1 MPEDLQ
7 ALHLQHEQ
15 ERHTLE
21 QEQLQEQERLVQHQQ
36 QTFQEQEQNYI
47 RLQNEYHQD
56 PTPQRAHEILMLE
69 QEGKHSQ
76 ELFAQQQQ
84 HVLERQQQERLRMQE
99 RQWAQEH
106 IVMQQI
112 QAQQLL
118 QQQQHHQH
126 HQQQHHQHQ
135 HQHQHEQHHYQ
146 EQQHHQHQEQQQP
159 NFQQQQH
166 HHQLHHHDH
175 EQHHQQQHQHH
186 QQQHTHQI
194 QQHVK
199 ESDSDSEAMDVDD
212 EVGLH
217 SIASTITNLRQHI
230 KPGHISPSSVA
241 AWAEDTAT
249 QRRADD
255 NDPDAAVILD
265 TNILISH
272 LNFFQ
277 SLVKSYGPTTDK
289 SSNSRSSRRGSMN
302 GLEKSE
308 DVVFVV
314 PWIVMQELDGLKGG
328 GRQGSEI
335 DVSGKAR
342 LAIEF
347 LRAELSKQSS
357 TSRLRGQKM
366 SELVAKAEAN
376 DDKILDCCQY
386 FRILYPDPT
395 KTKIILFTNDKNLS
409 VKAMV
414 HEVEVISR
422 FTVQLELMSVRSS
435 ISRSSKDD
443 TSNNI
448 ISLGHTDHS
457 GGGGDDDDVMID
469 GDAVLKPS
477 NSKSSET
484 RPRNGSRKNSSRSL
498 NEFRAEHND
507 RELQRI
513 KSSSVQT
520 TVIPDGM
527 DPNLFRLTNHVLKNL
542 RRFLEAV
549 VPDHLQARYG
559 TKWKD
564 ITNFDKA
571 SGGHIKEE
579 EMKWDSKRLAQP
591 VKILQEHW
599 VVFADV
605 YERPSQARKARES
618 VDRLQSFI
626 KTWTRVEVFGL
637 GKVYKKDVRVLLED
651 VDVVLSGVTTLP
663 DSADLSSLPNTASFY
678 DARKRITLMKDWRA
692 ECDRLHD

>member
-1 MPEDLQ
+1 
-7 ALHLQHEQ
+7 
-15 ERHTLE
+15 
-21 QEQLQEQERLVQHQQ
+21 
-36 QTFQEQEQNYI
+36 
-47 RLQNEYHQD
+47 
-56 PTPQRAHEILMLE
+56 
-69 QEGKHSQ
+69 
-76 ELFAQQQQ
+76 
-84 HVLERQQQERLRMQE
+84 
-99 RQWAQEH
+99 
-106 IVMQQI
+106 
-112 QAQQLL
+112 
-118 QQQQHHQH
+118 
-126 HQQQHHQHQ
+126 
-135 HQHQHEQHHYQ
+135 
-146 EQQHHQHQEQQQP
+146 
-159 NFQQQQH
+159 
-166 HHQLHHHDH
+166 
-175 EQHHQQQHQHH
+175 
-186 QQQHTHQI
+186 
-194 QQHVK
+194 
-199 ESDSDSEAMDVDD
+199 MDVDD

-457 GGGGDDDDVMID
+457 GGGDDDDDVMID

-513 KSSSVQT
+513 KSSCVQT

-663 DSADLSSLPNTASFY
+663 DSVDLSSLPNTASFY
-678 DARKRITLMKDWRA
+678 DPRKRITLMKDWRA

>member
-1 MPEDLQ
+1 MPEVLQ
-7 ALHLQHEQ
+7 ALHRQQEQ

-21 QEQLQEQERLVQHQQ
+21 QEQRQEQEQLLHHQQ
-36 QTFQEQEQNYI
+36 QTFQEQEQKYI

-56 PTPQRAHEILMLE
+56 PTPHRAHEIMMLE

-76 ELFAQQQQ
+76 ELFAQQRQ
-84 HVLERQQQERLRMQE
+84 HVLERQQQDRLRMQE

-106 IVMQQI
+106 IAIQQI

-118 QQQQHHQH
+118 QQQQQ
-126 HQQQHHQHQ
+126 HQQHQQHQ
-135 HQHQHEQHHYQ
+135 HRYQ
-146 EQQHHQHQEQQQP
+146 EQQHHHYQEPQHP
-159 NFQQQQH
+159 TF
-166 HHQLHHHDH
+166 
-175 EQHHQQQHQHH
+175 QQQHQHQLQQHDQQQYHH
-186 QQQHTHQI
+186 QQQHTRQT
-194 QQHVK
+194 QQHTK

-212 EVGLH
+212 EVGLY

-230 KPGHISPSSVA
+230 KPGHTSPSVG
-241 AWAEDTAT
+241 AWAEGAAT
-249 QRRADD
+249 QRRSDD

-277 SLVKSYGPTTDK
+277 ALVNSYGPPTDK
-289 SSNSRSSRRGSMN
+289 TNSSRSSSNGRRVSLD
-302 GLEKSE
+302 GLEKPE

-328 GRQGSEI
+328 GRQGSDV

-395 KTKIILFTNDKNLS
+395 KTRIILFTNDKNLS

-422 FTVQLELMSVRSS
+422 FTVQLELSSVRSS

-443 TSNNI
+443 NSNDI
-448 ISLGHTDHS
+448 ASPEHSDHS
-457 GGGGDDDDVMID
+457 GGGDGDDDLMMD
-469 GDAVLKPS
+469 GDAVSKPS
-477 NSKSSET
+477 NNNNSKNSEP
-484 RPRNGSRKNSSRSL
+484 RPKNGSRKNSSRSL
-498 NEFRAEHND
+498 SRFRAEHND

-513 KSSSVQT
+513 KSSSDQT
-520 TVIPDGM
+520 KVIPDGM
-527 DPNLFRLTNHVLKNL
+527 DPSLFRLTNHVLKNL
-542 RRFLEAV
+542 CRFLEAV

-559 TKWKD
+559 AKWKD
-564 ITNFDKA
+564 ITNFDK
-571 SGGHIKEE
+571 GGGCIKEE
-579 EMKWDSKRLAQP
+579 EMKWDSKRLTQP
-591 VKILQEHW
+591 VKIMQEHW
-599 VVFADV
+599 VVFADA

-618 VDRLQSFI
+618 VDRLQSFV

-637 GKVYKKDVRVLLED
+637 GKVYKKDVKVLLED

-663 DSADLSSLPNTASFY
+663 DSIDVSSLPGTASFY
-678 DARKRITLMKDWRA
+678 DARNRIALMKDWRA
-692 ECDRLHD
+692 ECDRLQD

>member
-1 MPEDLQ
+1 
-7 ALHLQHEQ
+7 
-15 ERHTLE
+15 
-21 QEQLQEQERLVQHQQ
+21 
-36 QTFQEQEQNYI
+36 
-47 RLQNEYHQD
+47 
-56 PTPQRAHEILMLE
+56 
-69 QEGKHSQ
+69 
-76 ELFAQQQQ
+76 
-84 HVLERQQQERLRMQE
+84 
-99 RQWAQEH
+99 
-106 IVMQQI
+106 
-112 QAQQLL
+112 
-118 QQQQHHQH
+118 
-126 HQQQHHQHQ
+126 
-135 HQHQHEQHHYQ
+135 
-146 EQQHHQHQEQQQP
+146 
-159 NFQQQQH
+159 
-166 HHQLHHHDH
+166 
-175 EQHHQQQHQHH
+175 
-186 QQQHTHQI
+186 
-194 QQHVK
+194 
-199 ESDSDSEAMDVDD
+199 MDVDD

-230 KPGHISPSSVA
+230 NPGHTSPSSVG
-241 AWAEDTAT
+241 AWAEGTAT

-289 SSNSRSSRRGSMN
+289 SNSSRSSRRGSMN
-302 GLEKSE
+302 GLEASE

-328 GRQGSEI
+328 GREGSEI

-395 KTKIILFTNDKNLS
+395 KTRIILFTNDKNLS

-414 HEVEVISR
+414 HEIEVISR
-422 FTVQLELMSVRSS
+422 FTVQLELSSVRSS

-443 TSNNI
+443 ISNNMT
-448 ISLGHTDHS
+448 SPGHSDHS
-457 GGGGDDDDVMID
+457 GDNGGDGDLMIDDNLMIDDDTVS
-469 GDAVLKPS
+469 KPS
-477 NSKSSET
+477 NNMNSEP
-484 RPRNGSRKNSSRSL
+484 RPKHGSRKNSSKSL
-498 NEFRAEHND
+498 SEFRAEHND

-513 KSSSVQT
+513 KSSSQT

-527 DPNLFRLTNHVLKNL
+527 DPSLFWLTNHVLKNL

-559 TKWKD
+559 SKWKD

-571 SGGHIKEE
+571 SGGRVKEE
-579 EMKWDSKRLAQP
+579 DMKWDSKRLTQP

-599 VVFADV
+599 AIFADV

-618 VDRLQSFI
+618 VDRLQLFV

-663 DSADLSSLPNTASFY
+663 DSVDLGSLPNTASFY

-692 ECDRLHD
+692 ECDRLRD